1 MHIFCLQNT
10 KMQQKVKFLKN
21 HILTS
26 RKPKNEKKDAFVTRN
41 EMEHVLLRPHS
52 FLLVLSYLT
61 NDEYIMTTFRFDLHV
76 LQSLGQTI

>member
-61 NDEYIMTTFRFDLHV
+61 NDRVYYDQI
-76 LQSLGQTI
+76 QI